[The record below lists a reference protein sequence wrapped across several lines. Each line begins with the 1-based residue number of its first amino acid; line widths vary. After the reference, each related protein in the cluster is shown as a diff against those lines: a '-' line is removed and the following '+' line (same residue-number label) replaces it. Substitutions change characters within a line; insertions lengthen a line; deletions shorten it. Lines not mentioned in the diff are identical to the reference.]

1 MLKDLGSVT
10 GWKSLGHNGCA
21 ALIWPLANSPSES
34 KHWLVQCTPTVF
46 FKTFSAKMAVCF
58 DENMW
63 FKAKSLDA
71 LVIKCT
77 WGRPMMVFTLGSH
90 NLKSEL
96 LPFTS
101 TMYSFCYL
109 FTSFRLDLNKNIQ
122 NDWKLHFSTKPD
134 THIYHLGVSRIH
146 GKNKKFEIQWV
157 PYLIPFLLFSG
168 FQNSFCFCSSSIG
181 RPSPTNFRLQWEFQC
196 ENDQKNEM
204 AKNHFSGVQNG
215 SQSV

>member
-96 LPFTS
+96 LPFTL
-101 TMYSFCYL
+101 TMYSSCYL
-109 FTSFRLDLNKNIQ
+109 FTSFRFDLNKNIQ
-122 NDWKLHFSTKPD
+122 NYWKLNLTPQLD
-134 THIYHLGVSRIH
+134 THVY
-146 GKNKKFEIQWV
+146 
-157 PYLIPFLLFSG
+157 PLIRSQKC
-168 FQNSFCFCSSSIG
+168 QNSKRSKKKTKRSKG
-181 RPSPTNFRLQWEFQC
+181 TKR
-196 ENDQKNEM
+196 
-204 AKNHFSGVQNG
+204 
-215 SQSV
+215 